1 VSNVT
6 HKYYYLEADD
16 VGIEKGRKGK
26 QSRKRLLEVAANEF
40 ANRGF
45 HETKVSTI
53 VKRAGLTQP
62 SFYLYFPSKDAIYDE
77 LINGFHANLKNLIE
91 SFRLEKGIEKKHVS
105 KRVTA
110 AVEAVFRFLA
120 EDPDLTRIGF
130 FLSPEAGEMKK
141 DLTLALKENLKA
153 EQELGYFRSDLEMET
168 VAECLTGMIEHLADI
183 YLLDGSKDPSSLAKQ
198 ITDLLIHGMLVNP
211 QHPETE

>member
-1 VSNVT
+1 
-6 HKYYYLEADD
+6 
-16 VGIEKGRKGK
+16 
-26 QSRKRLLEVAANEF
+26 
-40 ANRGF
+40 
-45 HETKVSTI
+45 
-53 VKRAGLTQP
+53 
-62 SFYLYFPSKDAIYDE
+62 
-77 LINGFHANLKNLIE
+77 
-91 SFRLEKGIEKKHVS
+91 
-105 KRVTA
+105 
-110 AVEAVFRFLA
+110 
-120 EDPDLTRIGF
+120 RIGF